1 MDAKL
6 QRARRQE
13 RLSDQA
19 PRVLLNPLPRISR
32 VRREEAED
40 RKKTNKKSR
49 RIRGERRRR
58 NTGLHLRMAH
68 HNYILVW
75 LW

>member
-40 RKKTNKKSR
+40 RKKKQTKRAEESEVSGGDGTQDC
-49 RIRGERRRR
+49 I
-58 NTGLHLRMAH
+58 
-68 HNYILVW
+68 
-75 LW
+75 